1 MSIALRRAAG
11 VTALVAS
18 AAVVALAVVEVIPG
32 SGSPR
37 RPSRPDP
44 TQDLVS
50 SLSAKQLAGQR
61 VIYSY
66 AGLTPPASLLA
77 RVRAGE
83 AAGVIFFADNISS
96 PDQIRRVTTE
106 LDEAARHSPIKEPLL
121 LMTDQEGGQV
131 RRLPGPPDAS
141 EKQIGASADPVAA
154 ASRAGAGAGRNLT
167 AAGLDV
173 NLAPVLDVYRTQG
186 NFIDQYGRSYSGSP
200 SEAARLGS
208 AFIGAQQGT
217 GVAAT
222 AKHFPGLGAAATSED
237 TDTAP
242 VTLNVSLHDLRSV
255 DELPYRS
262 AIKARVRLVMVS
274 WATYPALDPDH
285 PAGLSQTVVQ
295 RELRGRLGY
304 VGVTISD
311 ALEAGALRAYG
322 GTSNRAVLAAG
333 AGVDL
338 LLCAAQRVDEGS
350 TAAGALAAAL
360 RDHRLSRPAFAAA
373 VDRIVSLRSS
383 ARG

>member
-1 MSIALRRAAG
+1 MSFVLRRAVG
-11 VTALVAS
+11 V
-18 AAVVALAVVEVIPG
+18 AAIVVVVAGIVVLLVGAMSG
-32 SGSPR
+32 SESPR
-37 RPSRPDP
+37 RPPRADP
-44 TQDLVS
+44 IQDLVS
-50 SLSAKQLAGQR
+50 SLSAQQLAGQR

-77 RVRAGE
+77 RIRAGE

-96 PDQIRRVTTE
+96 QSQIMRVTGE
-106 LDEAARHSPIKEPLL
+106 LQRAAGDGPIKEPLL

-131 RRLPGPPDAS
+131 RRLPGPPAAS
-141 EKQIGASADPVAA
+141 EKEIGASAEPVAA

-173 NLAPVLDVYRTQG
+173 NLAPVLDVFRTQG
-186 NFIDQYGRSYSGSP
+186 DFIDEYGRSYSGDP
-200 SEAARLGS
+200 REAARLGS
-208 AFIGAQQGT
+208 AFVAAQQGT

-222 AKHFPGLGAAATSED
+222 AKHFPGLGAAGVSQD
-237 TDTAP
+237 TDTEP
-242 VTLNVSLHDLRSV
+242 VTLDVSLQRLRSV

-262 AIKARVRLVMVS
+262 AIRAGVRLVMVS
-274 WATYPALDPDH
+274 WATYPALDPDR

-304 VGVTISD
+304 AGVTISD

-322 GTSNRAVLAAG
+322 GTSNRAVLAAR
-333 AGVDL
+333 AGIDL
-338 LLCAAQRVDEGS
+338 LLCAAQRVDEGNA
-350 TAAGALAAAL
+350 AAGALAAAL
-360 RDHRLSRPAFAAA
+360 RNHGLSRPAFAAA
-373 VDRIVSLRSS
+373 VDRIVTLRSS